1 MNYPDSAQAVASSQF
16 NKHFLSAHYQQ
27 CKPVGDSD
35 FASKGEGGNLVI
47 RQISA
52 AQQEPFFN
60 VGAPQGTGT
69 GMVVGTLPFS
79 SREPFAPHPP
89 PPHPPS
95 PCLDLP
101 MGPPPPLPS
110 SLLLPWLVLS
120 GLPSFP
126 RFSGEYPDRPQ
137 DFHCQREALTMRSQ
151 PGLPRWFSLHPPQL
165 FRKREEGLRRF
176 PSVLLTHEGPE

>member
-47 RQISA
+47 RQIPA

-60 VGAPQGTGT
+60 VGARQGTGT

-79 SREPFAPHPP
+79 SREPFAPR
-89 PPHPPS
+89 
-95 PCLDLP
+95 DLAWIFP
-101 MGPPPPLPS
+101 WDAPRLPS

-126 RFSGEYPDRPQ
+126 RFSGEYPDCPQ

-165 FRKREEGLRRF
+165 FRKCEEGLRRF